1 MRPASTASVAWITH
15 VLVRVE
21 RGVAEAPAGDE
32 RHDELDDEVSRAGA
46 RGRER
51 DQGALLLPD
60 VAAPRVRDGVL
71 AYAPEADDVVEEDGV
86 EVRRVSVRPE
96 RMPPQRGRGLDALEL
111 LSLFLFAFLTLVHHT
126 TIRGAVVW
134 SLVPQLLLEVS
145 ADRLRDLRRILI
157 VRARA
162 SGL

>member
-1 MRPASTASVAWITH
+1 M
-15 VLVRVE
+15 
-21 RGVAEAPAGDE
+21 
-32 RHDELDDEVSRAGA
+32 SRAGA
-46 RGRER
+46 RGGQSDE
-51 DQGALLLPD
+51 GALLLPD

-96 RMPPQRGRGLDALEL
+96 RMPPQRGRGLGLGAKTIFGLYFTQKFGLRECRGDRRASRVGRARSESSRSRRYVPRP
-111 LSLFLFAFLTLVHHT
+111 SLFLFAFLTLVHHT

-145 ADRLRDLRRILI
+145 AGRLRCGRLI
-157 VRARA
+157 A
-162 SGL
+162 G